1 MPVLTAHGLTKI
13 YGSPKE
19 ITPTRALC
27 GLNLEVETQEF
38 VGVMGPS
45 GSGKTTL
52 LNILATIDTPTSGS
66 IRINGVS
73 PAELH
78 GDELALFRRR
88 KLGFVFQDFNLL
100 NTLSV
105 RDNIALPLALDN
117 VKAKEIDRRVG
128 EVAAR
133 LGITHILDKRTYEI
147 SGGEQQRAAIAR
159 GIVHRPAILLADEPT
174 GNLDSKASYEVMQ
187 AFTDLNSSDGA
198 TVLVVTHDPFVASFC
213 KRIVFIK
220 DGKVFSELRRGSDG
234 RQAFFQKVL
243 DSLSVLGG
251 EFNDVAAPHV

>member
-1 MPVLTAHGLTKI
+1 MPVLTAQSLTKI
-13 YGSPKE
+13 YSSSDE
-19 ITPTRALC
+19 ATATRALS
-27 GLNLEVETQEF
+27 GLSLEVERGEF
-38 VGVMGPS
+38 LGVMGPS

-52 LNILATIDTPTSGS
+52 LNILATIDTPTSGNVEIS
-66 IRINGVS
+66 GVS
-73 PAELH
+73 PAKLR
-78 GDELALFRRR
+78 GDQLALFRRR
-88 KLGFVFQDFNLL
+88 QLGFVFQDFNLL

-117 VKAKEIDRRVG
+117 VKAVEIHRRVK

-133 LGITHILDKRTYEI
+133 LGIAHILDKRTYEI

-159 GIVHRPAILLADEPT
+159 GIIHRPAILLADEPT
-174 GNLDSKASYEVMQ
+174 GNLDSKASREVMQ
-187 AFTDLNSSDGA
+187 AFADLNSADTA
-198 TVLVVTHDPFVASFC
+198 TILVVTHDPFVASFC

-220 DGKVFSELRRGSDG
+220 DGKVFSELRRGHDS

-251 EFNDVAAPHV
+251 EYGDTSTSRL

>member
-1 MPVLTAHGLTKI
+1 MELEDVRMPVLTAQSLTKI
-13 YGSPKE
+13 YSSSE
-19 ITPTRALC
+19 EATATWALS
-27 GLNLEVETQEF
+27 GLSLEVERGEF
-38 VGVMGPS
+38 LGVMGPS

-52 LNILATIDTPTSGS
+52 LNILATIDTPTSGNVE
-66 IRINGVS
+66 INGVS
-73 PAELH
+73 PAKLR
-78 GDELALFRRR
+78 GDQ
-88 KLGFVFQDFNLL
+88 LGFVFQDFNLL

-117 VKAKEIDRRVG
+117 VKPSEVYRRVG

-133 LGITHILDKRTYEI
+133 LGIAHILDKRTYEI

-174 GNLDSKASYEVMQ
+174 GNLDSKASREVMQ
-187 AFTDLNSSDGA
+187 AFADLNSTDAA
-198 TVLVVTHDPFVASFC
+198 TILVVTHDPFVASFC
-213 KRIVFIK
+213 QRIVFIK
-220 DGKVFSELRRGSDG
+220 DGKVFSEIRRGHDS

-251 EFNDVAAPHV
+251 EYGDTPASRL